1 MGSAI
6 DSTTDLR
13 DREAAAA
20 ARRAR
25 ARALSSQLECRRCGL
40 TIEPRAP
47 WLAIRYCPRCLA
59 RSHRIVELSQSAVS
73 KRAS

>member
-6 DSTTDLR
+6 DSTTELR

-20 ARRAR
+20 ARRAS
-25 ARALSSQLECRRCGL
+25 ARAAESQLDCPRCGL

-47 WLAIRYCPRCLA
+47 WLTIRYCPRCLA
-59 RSHRIVELSQSAVS
+59 RSHRIVELRQAGM
-73 KRAS
+73 

>member
-20 ARRAR
+20 ARRAS
-25 ARALSSQLECRRCGL
+25 ARASGSQLNCPRCGL

-47 WLAIRYCPRCLA
+47 WLTIRYCPRCLA
-59 RSHRIVELSQSAVS
+59 RGHRIVELLQSAVS
-73 KRAS
+73 A

>member
-1 MGSAI
+1 MGSATG
-6 DSTTDLR
+6 SMTDLR

-25 ARALSSQLECRRCGL
+25 ARSGGSQLDCPRCGL

-59 RSHRIVELSQSAVS
+59 RSHRIIELSQSA
-73 KRAS
+73 ASA